1 MSHPIFSNIFIH
13 WKFHTLLTMHIK
25 LIHLFTSN
33 SPKYS
38 VLHLPPNFM
47 CFFNCNSLS
56 PINGAH
62 KCMGV
67 CPSAG
72 TRATS
77 SHTLREGMFLHLMNV
92 EPGVGSLIY
101 AGILTI
107 LTFNVPFQ
115 SIWFA
120 PPKVVMSPHLLS
132 LWEFSTSPEEQHQ
145 VSRFEQN
152 CSFGLNRG
160 DFGWNATAAFFIN
173 KTATAG
179 AIKGFCIRW

>member
-1 MSHPIFSNIFIH
+1 MTQCLQSCFPGCIQNWGYLMLLSYRSLYISTSKNTQYFFGYFLLQVSFVLFHPLSLSFLSQN
-13 WKFHTLLTMHIK
+13 
-25 LIHLFTSN
+25 LF
-33 SPKYS
+33 
-38 VLHLPPNFM
+38 PNFM

-115 SIWFA
+115 SI
-120 PPKVVMSPHLLS
+120 
-132 LWEFSTSPEEQHQ
+132 
-145 VSRFEQN
+145 
-152 CSFGLNRG
+152 
-160 DFGWNATAAFFIN
+160 
-173 KTATAG
+173 
-179 AIKGFCIRW
+179 